1 MKTTTNNKPLI
12 PHHIYLV
19 RHGDVDVAAD
29 ICYGQLDCAVTQSF
43 DADLLTLTD
52 YFKTKL
58 GIDSGSGKLKN
69 NPTVQNPLII
79 SSPLTRCLVL
89 AEGLQLNLNQEVS
102 ERLQINAEQGKKEQV
117 KKVQVKKVQ
126 VNQSPVNEAQIN
138 QLQEN
143 EAELQINKDF
153 QEINFGQWEGRTWQA
168 IGQQPIEEW
177 SNNLLDYNF
186 SNGESA
192 REFDRRVIQAWD
204 KLQHQLSELQQ
215 SKTVIIICHA
225 GVVRSILSAFLHI
238 PLQHSL
244 SLKIDKMSVS
254 CLDVIPAQTSLSRC
268 VGINRALIAEAKG

>member
-12 PHHIYLV
+12 THHIYLV

-58 GIDSGSGKLKN
+58 ATDSESGNLKN
-69 NPTVQNPLII
+69 NLTVQNPLLI
-79 SSPLTRCLVL
+79 SSPLTRCLAL
-89 AEGLQLNLNQEVS
+89 AEGLLSNLNQEVS
-102 ERLQINAEQGKKEQV
+102 KHLQIDIEQG
-117 KKVQVKKVQ
+117 KKVQVKKAQ
-126 VNQSPVNEAQIN
+126 LNE
-138 QLQEN
+138 L
-143 EAELQINKDF
+143 ELQINKDF
-153 QEINFGQWEGRTWQA
+153 QEINFGQWEGLTWQA

-177 SNNLLDYNF
+177 SNNLLDYAF
-186 SNGESA
+186 PNGESA
-192 REFDRRVIQAWD
+192 RKFDRRVIQAWD

-254 CLDVIPAQTSLSRC
+254 CLDVIPAQRSLSRC
-268 VGINRALIAEAKG
+268 VGINHALIAEAKG

>member
-12 PHHIYLV
+12 THHIYLV
-19 RHGDVDVAAD
+19 RHGDVDVASD

-43 DADLLTLTD
+43 NADLLTLTD
-52 YFKTKL
+52 YFKAKL
-58 GIDSGSGKLKN
+58 ATDSETGKLKN
-69 NPTVQNPLII
+69 NLTHQNPLII
-79 SSPLTRCLVL
+79 SSPLTRCLAL
-89 AEGLQLNLNQEVS
+89 AEGLLSNLNQKVS
-102 ERLQINAEQGKKEQV
+102 KHLQIDIEQG
-117 KKVQVKKVQ
+117 KKVQ
-126 VNQSPVNEAQIN
+126 VNEAL
-138 QLQEN
+138 LQV
-143 EAELQINKDF
+143 NKDF
-153 QEINFGQWEGRTWQA
+153 QEINFGQWEGLTWQA

-177 SNNLLDYNF
+177 SNSLLDYTF
-186 SNGESA
+186 PNGESA

-244 SLKIDKMSVS
+244 SLKIDRMSVS

-268 VGINRALIAEAKG
+268 VGINHALIAEAKG

>member
-12 PHHIYLV
+12 THHIYLV

-58 GIDSGSGKLKN
+58 ATDSESGNLKN
-69 NPTVQNPLII
+69 NLTVQNPLLI
-79 SSPLTRCLVL
+79 SSPLTRCLAL
-89 AEGLQLNLNQEVS
+89 AEGLLSNLNQEVS
-102 ERLQINAEQGKKEQV
+102 KHLQIDIEQG
-117 KKVQVKKVQ
+117 KKVQVKKAQ
-126 VNQSPVNEAQIN
+126 ENQSQLNEAQIN
-138 QLQEN
+138 QSQVN

-153 QEINFGQWEGRTWQA
+153 QEINFGQWEGLTWQT
-168 IGQQPIEEW
+168 IGQLPIEEW
-177 SNNLLDYNF
+177 SNNLLDYAF
-186 SNGESA
+186 PNGESA
-192 REFDRRVIQAWD
+192 REFHCRVIQAWD
-204 KLQHQLSELQQ
+204 RLQQQLSELQQ

-254 CLDVIPAQTSLSRC
+254 CLDVIPAQRSLSRC
-268 VGINRALIAEAKG
+268 VGINHALIAEAKG